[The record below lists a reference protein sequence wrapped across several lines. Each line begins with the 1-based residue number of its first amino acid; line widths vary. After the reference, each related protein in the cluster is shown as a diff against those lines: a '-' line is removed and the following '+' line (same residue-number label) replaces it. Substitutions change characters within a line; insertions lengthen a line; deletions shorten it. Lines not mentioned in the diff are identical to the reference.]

1 MLTPLAAEC
10 FPGSCG
16 GGVDHNMKPITAVML
31 LFLSEQHPDTGA
43 ADSFRVSQPHLT
55 TGLGVLAHVHHTS
68 SRHLV
73 DPEENPKGACYVE
86 GEPSQRRPV
95 PLPREDP
102 APSEPH
108 SPSPAASCAPKQD
121 LCSVLESFMSSYR
134 FSQWHIHLT
143 TATTAKRLRLTPCLR
158 I

>member
-16 GGVDHNMKPITAVML
+16 GSVDHNMKPITAVTL

-43 ADSFRVSQPHLT
+43 ADSFRAANHLT
-55 TGLGVLAHVHHTS
+55 TGLGVAHVHHTS

-73 DPEENPKGACYVE
+73 DPEENPKGAMLR
-86 GEPSQRRPV
+86 GGGA
-95 PLPREDP
+95 LPTP
-102 APSEPH
+102 ACAPALRTQHHPKPH

-121 LCSVLESFMSSYR
+121 LCSVSESFMSSYR